1 MAEKRDYY
9 EVLGVA
15 KDADDAA
22 IKKAYRDIAKKYHP
36 DINPRA
42 EAAEI
47 FKEASEAYS
56 VLSDKE
62 KRAQYDQF
70 GHAAFDGSGGGYGG
84 GFSGFSG
91 DMGDIFGDIFGDLFG
106 GGRSRRNDGPM
117 KGANLRTAVRIT
129 FDESVKGCEKELKL
143 NLKDSCPTCHGSGA
157 KPGTSPITCPKC
169 QGRGQVT
176 ITQQSMFGMVRNVQV
191 CPDCHG
197 SGKIIKDK
205 CTDCRGTGYQTKLK
219 NIQVTIPAGIDNG
232 QSIRI
237 RGKGEPV
244 LTAASGVIFL
254 LRLQYH
260 SIRSLD
266 VRTTI
271 FSQQC
276 QYLLYRQ
283 RLVQRLEL
291 IQLTVRWSMSLK
303 QELRLIRRY
312 V

>member
-1 MAEKRDYY
+1 MHSMISLVMQHLMA
-9 EVLGVA
+9 
-15 KDADDAA
+15 
-22 IKKAYRDIAKKYHP
+22 
-36 DINPRA
+36 
-42 EAAEI
+42 AAE
-47 FKEASEAYS
+47 
-56 VLSDKE
+56 
-62 KRAQYDQF
+62 
-70 GHAAFDGSGGGYGG
+70 GYGG

-143 NLKDSCPTCHGSGA
+143 NLKDPCPTCHGSGA

-191 CPDCHG
+191 CLDCHG

-219 NIQVTIPAGIDNG
+219 TYQVTIPAGIDNG

-237 RGKGEPV
+237 RGKGEP
-244 LTAASGVIFL
+244 GINGGEWVIFL

-260 SIRSLD
+260 SIRSSD

-271 FSQQC
+271 SSQLFR
-276 QYLLYRQ
+276 YLLYRQ